1 MEGHANLVHTTS
13 CRHLSGAGRRRERR
27 LRRIKIS
34 SRWQRKVFSR
44 QANDAS
50 ADQRLAVSVLAS
62 SCQEK
67 GFMSMN
73 VIAVGTTQN
82 GLNAVMG
89 RRSARYAARP
99 TTLLGSV
106 RTWPLSIRTRSSQ
119 RRRSGS
125 RAPARR
131 SVDRWSRS
139 PILQNHTRG
148 NSASS
153 SVKIERGVTMCLR
166 LCMRRRG
173 SQKRPVRA

>member
-1 MEGHANLVHTTS
+1 MQIRYTLLAAAPFW
-13 CRHLSGAGRRRERR
+13 SGPKARAQAAAHKDIKSLAKKSLFPSSKRCQRRSKTRR
-27 LRRIKIS
+27 
-34 SRWQRKVFSR
+34 VCT
-44 QANDAS
+44 
-50 ADQRLAVSVLAS
+50 VAS

-67 GFMSMN
+67 AFMSMN

-148 NSASS
+148 NSTSS
-153 SVKIERGVTMCLR
+153 SVKKERAVTMCLR
-166 LCMRRRG
+166 LSMRRRG